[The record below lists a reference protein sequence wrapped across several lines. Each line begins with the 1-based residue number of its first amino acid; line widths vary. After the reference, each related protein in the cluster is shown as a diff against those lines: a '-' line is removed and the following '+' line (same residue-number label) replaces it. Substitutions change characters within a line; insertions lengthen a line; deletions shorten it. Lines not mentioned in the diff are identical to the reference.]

1 MPGSP
6 LPLLAHPVLTPLP
19 TPSLSGSTIPR
30 PPTGRSHATHP
41 TLTVTM
47 GQLRCGW
54 PIPWDSPRRPV
65 PATLSSL
72 GGEPATPGKADA
84 HPAAGCPVLPGR
96 MQPSAC
102 SRASVRWASDP
113 EHLPLW
119 ERVPNPARAAQLRT
133 LVLQAGVWAGPRRGW
148 AGRGGAHP
156 EAVGLLSVQHR
167 VQGHLPGELVYG
179 EDASRLLVHTRPLD
193 TVDDA
198 AQLLFVRLDL
208 RARKAAGEGAPR
220 GGVSPL
226 VLGPSPS

>member
-6 LPLLAHPVLTPLP
+6 LPRLAHPVLTPLP

-30 PPTGRSHATHP
+30 PPTGRSHATHT

-119 ERVPNPARAAQLRT
+119 ERVPNPAREAQLRT

-148 AGRGGAHP
+148 AGRGGAGP
-156 EAVGLLSVQHR
+156 TLKRSVFSRSSIAFRDTFPVNLSM
-167 VQGHLPGELVYG
+167 EK
-179 EDASRLLVHTRPLD
+179 T
-193 TVDDA
+193 
-198 AQLLFVRLDL
+198 
-208 RARKAAGEGAPR
+208 PR
-220 GGVSPL
+220 GSSSTP
-226 VLGPSPS
+226 GPWIL